1 MKKRKDFEEF
11 VRQFEEA
18 LDGIIGE
25 IPEDRPV
32 NIDVSIILCPRFLK
46 SPDIIPQAGKT
57 PVDIIETEK
66 NVHALIGI
74 PCMEMETIKL
84 TDSGTVLEI
93 TALSGSEA
101 VNERIELPARVNK
114 KFTRSYRDG
123 ILEVVFNKPRKK
135 LSK

>member
-18 LDGIIGE
+18 LDDIIGE

-66 NVHALIGI
+66 NVHTLIGI

-93 TALSGSEA
+93 TALSGDKAIS
-101 VNERIELPARVNK
+101 ERIELPARVNK

-123 ILEVVFNKPRKK
+123 ILEIVFNKPGKK
-135 LSK
+135 AR